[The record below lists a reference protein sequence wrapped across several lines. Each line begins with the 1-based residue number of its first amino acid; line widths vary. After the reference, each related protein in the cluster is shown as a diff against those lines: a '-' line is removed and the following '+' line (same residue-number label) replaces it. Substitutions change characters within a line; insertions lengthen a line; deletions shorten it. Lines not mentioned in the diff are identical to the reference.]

1 MGPSA
6 SLRAIRMC
14 LRPKLD
20 NSNNALAS
28 SEALGCASC
37 HLLCSCI
44 IAIFYNSHEYMLNT
58 RFWYITHKIS
68 WLYSN
73 VVFHYK
79 IYEKKVYSIYS
90 ACKIFFF
97 LVKSKNLTVQIYM
110 HNRTSVHILYPYGII
125 RLVAVFCLHILPTD
139 LDHRLTSQF

>member
-1 MGPSA
+1 MINSILSNFRPNLRNKNQYLKKLGPSA

-44 IAIFYNSHEYMLNT
+44 IAILSNFRPNLRDKNQYFKKLRPSASLRAFRMCLRPKLYNSNNALALSEALGY
-58 RFWYITHKIS
+58 
-68 WLYSN
+68 
-73 VVFHYK
+73 
-79 IYEKKVYSIYS
+79 
-90 ACKIFFF
+90 
-97 LVKSKNLTVQIYM
+97 
-110 HNRTSVHILYPYGII
+110 TSCHLI
-125 RLVAVFCLHILPTD
+125 RLCIITILFIE
-139 LDHRLTSQF
+139 LELGK